1 MNRPVV
7 AAVVF
12 LVVGMLPRA
21 ADASPFVINVI
32 GSQSSSGLRGGGPT
46 QGLTNLT
53 LDGPKLPSGGWR
65 LVPPKRRVTADAGR
79 REIDLSNLV
88 AALTVPETVNLNLG
102 SGDYLTVSGPV
113 ADSILIASPILGS
126 PEVPPAKGAPTTAPP
141 GDAPHAA
148 PSHASDDSPQNTGP
162 SVPTTSGV
170 PDVVNTVTDPT
181 PTPTPTQTLTPT
193 PTPTETDDIISA
205 VLPDLVEDIVSPV
218 GEIHGDLL
226 GDPPGGPSPIV
237 ALESVPEPGT
247 LLLLASGI
255 AVLAQR
261 ARRPRH

>member
-1 MNRPVV
+1 MNRLAV
-7 AAVVF
+7 AAAAIL
-12 LVVGMLPRA
+12 LVGVLPRDA
-21 ADASPFVINVI
+21 HASPFVINVI
-32 GSQSSSGLRGGGPT
+32 GSQSSSGLSGGGPT
-46 QGLTNLT
+46 QGLMNLT

-65 LVPPKRRVTADAGR
+65 LVPTKRRVTADAGK
-79 REIDLSNLV
+79 REINLSNLA

-113 ADSILIASPILGS
+113 ADSILIASPILGV
-126 PEVPPAKGAPTTAPP
+126 PEVPPAKGAPPIAPP
-141 GDAPHAA
+141 GDAPHDA
-148 PSHASDDSPQNTGP
+148 PGGTPGDSPQNTGP
-162 SVPTTSGV
+162 SVPDTSRV
-170 PDVVNTVTDPT
+170 PDVVNTITDPSPT
-181 PTPTPTQTLTPT
+181 PTPP
-193 PTPTETDDIISA
+193 PTETDDIISV
-205 VLPDLVEDIVSPV
+205 VLPDLVDDIVSPV